1 MSSAYRSSLL
11 VKTYK
16 ERGGTYLGKKNDNT
30 GLNLWFDSK
39 WRNQRGEEGYKYKS
53 DVYRPTVKVNDKTP
67 TTFNELTKKQ
77 IERQEKARTEGVPT
91 IRAPPARWE
100 SNWVWVVIQRPGPP
114 LRWYRGRARQVTP
127 HHVRLTLKIIFNR
140 CNLLF

>member
-1 MSSAYRSSLL
+1 MATPSNTKLYEQVKNEIYKKNPVHSAYRSALL

-16 ERGGTYLGKKNDNT
+16 ERGGTYKGKENKSS

-77 IERQEKARTEGVPT
+77 IEKARQEKARTGKV
-91 IRAPPARWE
+91 
-100 SNWVWVVIQRPGPP
+100 
-114 LRWYRGRARQVTP
+114 
-127 HHVRLTLKIIFNR
+127 KKFDK
-140 CNLLF
+140 